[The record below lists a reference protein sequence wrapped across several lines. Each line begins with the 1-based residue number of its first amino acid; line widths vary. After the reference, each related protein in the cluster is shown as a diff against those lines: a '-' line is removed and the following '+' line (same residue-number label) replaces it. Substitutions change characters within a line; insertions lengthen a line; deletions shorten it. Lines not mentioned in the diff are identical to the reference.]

1 MNIDTEEM
9 VAEVWAGTKLHDLG
23 KLLEEKGYAQENLG
37 ILIRNLSQEQLV
49 RGRMER
55 VLPLEV
61 YQHKL

>member
-9 VAEVWAGTKLHDLG
+9 VAEVWAGTKLHELG

-37 ILIRNLSQEQLV
+37 DIDSQLSQEQLV

>member
-1 MNIDTEEM
+1 MNIDTEKM
-9 VAEVWAGTKLHDLG
+9 VAEVWAGTKLHELG

-37 ILIRNLSQEQLV
+37 ILIRNLLQEQLV
-49 RGRMER
+49 RVRMER